1 MNLKDVNLDEI
12 KLVIFDFDGTLAIH
26 KDKDFTAHRRASEE
40 TYLNFFANAY
50 RYPERFYDDIEP
62 CVRSETLY
70 ALTLELR
77 KRNIKMYCL
86 SGMGLTFHLKAKQAF
101 VNKHY
106 GDDIDVLTVSE
117 QALKLKGVKI
127 LQKIEN
133 CNTDEI
139 LFVDDLPEVIDMLA
153 ENGIKGVVADEE
165 A

>member
-1 MNLKDVNLDEI
+1 
-12 KLVIFDFDGTLAIH
+12 
-26 KDKDFTAHRRASEE
+26 
-40 TYLNFFANAY
+40 
-50 RYPERFYDDIEP
+50 
-62 CVRSETLY
+62 
-70 ALTLELR
+70 
-77 KRNIKMYCL
+77 
-86 SGMGLTFHLKAKQAF
+86 MGLTFHLKAKQAF
-101 VNKHY
+101 VNKYY